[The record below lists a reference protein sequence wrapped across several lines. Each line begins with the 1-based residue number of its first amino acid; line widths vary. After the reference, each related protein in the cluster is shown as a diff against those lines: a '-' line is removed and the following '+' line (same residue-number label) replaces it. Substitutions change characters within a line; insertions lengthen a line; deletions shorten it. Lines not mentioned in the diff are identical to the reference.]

1 MSRYFIEVAD
11 IVDNDDGSAKISI
24 DMSHDAMRAF
34 AAVGI
39 HKALMDMAAVVEK
52 EPDLYGHI
60 DTQGASDGRTGAVGS
75 DYVPGKV

>member
-24 DMSHDAMRAF
+24 EMSHDAMRAF

-39 HKALMDMAAVVEK
+39 HKALMEMAAVVEK
-52 EPDLYGHI
+52 EPDLYGHFN
-60 DTQGASDGRTGAVGS
+60 TQGASDGRTGAVGS

>member
-1 MSRYFIEVAD
+1 MSKYYIEVVD
-11 IVDNDDGSAKISI
+11 IVDNDDGSAKIVTE
-24 DMSHDAMRAF
+24 MSYNAMRAF

-39 HKALMDMAAVVEK
+39 QKALMDMVVDVEK

>member
-1 MSRYFIEVAD
+1 MSKYYIEVVD

-34 AAVGI
+34 AALGI
-39 HKALMDMAAVVEK
+39 HKALMEMAAVVEK

-60 DTQGASDGRTGAVGS
+60 DTEGSGNGQTGAVGS
-75 DYVPGKV
+75 DYVPRKT